1 MFANGPWLADIVLFY
16 GKNLVE
22 DMNRLII
29 INAKSHNKT
38 KKSQPPNIVSVERLV
53 ANQLA
58 IIDNFPLDKK
68 KQEIL
73 FSYRKYWI
81 IAIDYI
87 PVSDSSTESLVS
99 HIHLKDLYKTDGRKI
114 YINFAYFI

>member
-1 MFANGPWLADIVLFY
+1 
-16 GKNLVE
+16 
-22 DMNRLII
+22 
-29 INAKSHNKT
+29 
-38 KKSQPPNIVSVERLV
+38 
-53 ANQLA
+53 
-58 IIDNFPLDKK
+58 PLDRK

-87 PVSDSSTESLVS
+87 PVSDNSSESLVS

-114 YINFAYFI
+114 YINFAAALQLQQHPHDMPQIKSQTSNKFINDLLMNLISNYSARIIKKLQEYKENYQKITGKKYSH